1 MNNEESKTPV
11 NTEILPDYMVSRLPP
26 KDYVDTN
33 PLKIDVRDYKQDTCF
48 IEYVDGVEF
57 RKQLGD
63 KLTQATSV
71 EFVNIPDPS
80 EPPHLFITISNKFL
94 TGLLEDF
101 ILSDGTKPITAPTA
115 PLWFQARLK
124 MVSVAVINSLGCTDA
139 ILNAL
144 EPVCGNPM
152 DINIYGEDAVKEY
165 DGRATFLA
173 MFRDDPRKI
182 RRLHSYVCEL
192 KDLLDS
198 YEGIYYRRMGEWFA
212 ERAGRWIK
220 VFFGPSVFE
229 DECNRDIFPR
239 IKYGD
244 KTIVATGLVA
254 KIGGANLADHDIN
267 NYPFVSDKDTP
278 VFYIGYDANQE
289 ETGHDDIYPVL
300 DGEQRVKCN
309 IQYTEDIDPSDWMR
323 GHGDGHDRKKHD
335 RWKLVRSELVFPTSL
350 MKFYGTPR
358 FNDVYDKP
366 NGKFYKFVA
375 PTNET
380 K

>member
-1 MNNEESKTPV
+1 MNNKEANITSSENGNV
-11 NTEILPDYMVSRLPP
+11 RDCLPP
-26 KDYVDTN
+26 KDYADTN

-48 IEYVDGVEF
+48 MEYFDGVEF
-57 RKQLGD
+57 RKKLGD
-63 KLTQATSV
+63 KLTNATSV
-71 EFVNIPDPS
+71 EFVNIPDPT
-80 EPPHLFITISNKFL
+80 EPPHLFITVSNNFL
-94 TGLLEDF
+94 VGLLEDF
-101 ILSDGTKPITAPTA
+101 ILSDGSSSKPITAPTA
-115 PLWFQARLK
+115 PPWFQERLK
-124 MVSVAVINSLGCTDA
+124 MVSVAVMNSLGCADA

-144 EPVCGNPM
+144 EPVCGNPV
-152 DINIYGEDAVKEY
+152 DINVHGEDAAKEY
-165 DGRATFLA
+165 DGQATFLA
-173 MFRDDPRKI
+173 MFRGDPRKI
-182 RRLHSYVCEL
+182 RRLHRYVCEL
-192 KDLLDS
+192 KDLLDT

-212 ERAGRWIK
+212 ERAGCWIK
-220 VFFGPSVFE
+220 VFFGPSGYE
-229 DECNRDIFPR
+229 DECDSNIFPR

-278 VFYIGYDANQE
+278 VFYIGYDANQD
-289 ETGHDDIYPVL
+289 TGNDEIYPVL

-323 GHGDGHDRKKHD
+323 EHGDGHDRKKHD
-335 RWKLVRSELVFPTSL
+335 RWKLVRSDIVFPTSL
-350 MKFYGTPR
+350 MKFYGTPK